1 MVKTLANP
9 ARVLLINDDAFE
21 LVTMSASLRLHST
34 NIVGEASN
42 ILVAENLFR
51 SLQPE
56 IVLIDLQFS
65 GEEAI
70 GLLQKFRKLDPKL
83 GIVII
88 TSCPDLRLFGLLER
102 NIPRGSKIILKKSVS
117 DLSIITF
124 ALSESIEAADDGSD
138 MKWIRIHS
146 SIQEDSFISILSDL
160 TDIQIETLRLVA
172 QGLSNSEI
180 ARVRFVSEKSVEQIV
195 ARIAQHLSISPD
207 RSRNLRVILA
217 GEYFKWLGAPR
228 HELPAVKSPHEY
240 GINPL

>member
-9 ARVLLINDDAFE
+9 ARVLIINDDAFE
-21 LVTMSASLRLHST
+21 LATMSASLRLHST
-34 NIVGEASN
+34 NVVGEAAN
-42 ILVAENLFR
+42 MLIAENLFR

-70 GLLQKFRKLDPKL
+70 GLLQRFRKLDPGL

-102 NIPRGSKIILKKSVS
+102 NIPKGSKIILKRSVS
-117 DLSIITF
+117 DLTVITF
-124 ALSESIEAADDGSD
+124 ALNESLLSAQDGSA
-138 MKWIRIHS
+138 MTWISIHAA
-146 SIQEDSFISILSDL
+146 IHAQSFISILNEL

-195 ARIAQHLSISPD
+195 ARIAAHLSISPD
-207 RSRNLRVILA
+207 RTKNLRVILA

-228 HELPAVKSPHEY
+228 H
-240 GINPL
+240 

>member
-1 MVKTLANP
+1 MAKTLANP
-9 ARVLLINDDAFE
+9 ARVLVINDDAFE
-21 LVTMSASLRLHST
+21 LATMSASLRLHST
-34 NIVGEASN
+34 NIVGEAN
-42 ILVAENLFR
+42 NMLVAENLFT

-56 IVLIDLQFS
+56 AVLIDLQFS

-70 GLLQKFRKLDPKL
+70 GLLQRFRKIDPTL
-83 GIVII
+83 GIVIT

-102 NIPRGSKIILKKSVS
+102 NIPAGSRIILKRSVS

-124 ALSESIEAADDGSD
+124 ALAECLGSAIDGSA
-138 MKWIRIHS
+138 MKWISLHSTIHAN
-146 SIQEDSFISILSDL
+146 SFLTILNEL

-195 ARIAQHLSISPD
+195 ARVAQHLSISPD
-207 RSRNLRVILA
+207 RSKNLRVILT

-228 HELPAVKSPHEY
+228 H
-240 GINPL
+240 

>member
-1 MVKTLANP
+1 MVKTQANP
-9 ARVLLINDDAFE
+9 ARVLIINDDAFE
-21 LVTMSASLRLHST
+21 LATMSPSLRLHST
-34 NIVGEASN
+34 NIVGEATN
-42 ILVAENLFR
+42 MLIAENLFR

-56 IVLIDLQFS
+56 VVLIDLQFS

-70 GLLQKFRKLDPKL
+70 GLLQRFRKMDPKL
-83 GIVII
+83 GIVIT

-102 NIPRGSKIILKKSVS
+102 NIPKGSRIILKRSVS

-124 ALSESIEAADDGSD
+124 ALAECLDSAQDGSA
-138 MKWIRIHS
+138 MKWISLHSTIHAN
-146 SIQEDSFISILSDL
+146 SFLTILNEF

-207 RSRNLRVILA
+207 RSKNLRVILT

-228 HELPAVKSPHEY
+228 H
-240 GINPL
+240 

>member
-1 MVKTLANP
+1 M
-9 ARVLLINDDAFE
+9 INDDAFE
-21 LVTMSASLRLHST
+21 LAIMSASLRLHST
-34 NIVGEASN
+34 NIVGEATN
-42 ILVAENLFR
+42 MLIAENLFR

-70 GLLQKFRKLDPKL
+70 GLLQRFRKIDPTL

-88 TSCPDLRLFGLLER
+88 TSCPDLRLFGLLEK
-102 NIPRGSKIILKKSVS
+102 NIPHGSRIILKRSVS
-117 DLSIITF
+117 DLSIITY
-124 ALSESIEAADDGSD
+124 ALTECMQSASDGSS
-138 MKWIRIHS
+138 MKWISIHS
-146 SIQEDSFISILSDL
+146 AIHENSFISILSDL

-180 ARVRFVSEKSVEQIV
+180 ARVRYVSEKSVEHIV
-195 ARIAQHLSISPD
+195 ARIAQHLAISPD

-228 HELPAVKSPHEY
+228 H
-240 GINPL
+240 

>member
-21 LVTMSASLRLHST
+21 LATMSASLRLHST
-34 NIVGEASN
+34 NVIGEASN
-42 ILVAENLFR
+42 IFVAENLFR

-56 IVLIDLQFS
+56 IVMIDLQFS
-65 GEEAI
+65 GEEAV
-70 GLLQKFRKLDPKL
+70 GLLQRFRKVDPEL

-88 TSCPDLRLFGLLER
+88 TSCPDLRLFGLLEK
-102 NIPRGSKIILKKSVS
+102 NIPHGAKIILKRSVS

-124 ALSESIEAADDGSD
+124 ALTESMESAHDGSA
-138 MKWIRIHS
+138 MKWISIHAD
-146 SIQEDSFISILSDL
+146 IHENSFISILSDL

-195 ARIAQHLSISPD
+195 ARIAQHLAISPD

-228 HELPAVKSPHEY
+228 H
-240 GINPL
+240 